1 MRVVG
6 RPRIGRRRYSWHAS
20 MLRQSHPSAMPELGV
35 DISTS
40 GMYGV
45 GNHSP
50 TGYLLGVK
58 QSGGARVTR
67 TLEAPAELASK
78 HYAVL
83 GFVHFMYLLTG
94 RDAF

>member
-35 DISTS
+35 DISTF

-45 GNHSP
+45 GNHSSIE
-50 TGYLLGVK
+50 YLLEVK
-58 QSGGARVTR
+58 QTGGVRVTR
-67 TLEAPAELASK
+67 TPEAPAELASK
-78 HYAVL
+78 RYAVL
-83 GFVHFMYLLTG
+83 GFIHFVYLLTG